1 MSHLAKAPCTPS
13 GHEKV
18 DEIDKMFCTICPV
31 ESGTR
36 SLATDPLSP
45 VCCQVGFH
53 SIVTRLSMFFT
64 SPVADQYTSV
74 MDYECPFYPNLMK
87 QKFYR
92 WC

>member
-1 MSHLAKAPCTPS
+1 MQKCLSMSQAPS

-18 DEIDKMFCTICPV
+18 DEIDKMFRTICPV

-36 SLATDPLSP
+36 ALATDPLSP

-64 SPVADQYTSV
+64 SPVADQCKSV
-74 MDYECPFYPNLMK
+74 MDCMNVPFIQNS
-87 QKFYR
+87 
-92 WC
+92 

>member
-18 DEIDKMFCTICPV
+18 DEIDETFCTICPV

-45 VCCQVGFH
+45 VCCQIGVSQH
-53 SIVTRLSMFFT
+53 CDEIINVLHFT
-64 SPVADQYTSV
+64 CSGSV
-74 MDYECPFYPNLMK
+74 YICHGLYECPFYPKLMK
-87 QKFYR
+87 QKV
-92 WC
+92 